1 MDTATDR
8 PAEHVKDFIAYEY
21 KAVTTDRDQASLYAD
36 CLPQFGWTLEDNS
49 FSNRLNSVSLTF
61 KRNRQLKNKLELNK
75 LQRRFEESVSTVA
88 HLERSKTTRA
98 SIVAYTVGLLATAFM
113 AGATFSFIGGNLI
126 ACIILAIPG
135 FIGWGVSYVFYR
147 NLTQKYSARIIPEID
162 RELDA
167 LYATCERAHA
177 LSIA

>member
-8 PAEHVKDFIAYEY
+8 SDENAKDFIAYEY
-21 KAVTTDRDQASLYAD
+21 KTVTTDRERASIYAD
-36 CLPQFGWTLEDNS
+36 CLPQFGWGLEDNA
-49 FSNRLNSVSLTF
+49 FSSRLNSVSMTF

-75 LQRRFEESVSTVA
+75 LQRRFEEGVSTVA
-88 HLERSKTTRA
+88 HLERSKTTRS
-98 SIVAYTVGLLATAFM
+98 SIVAYTIGLIATAFM
-113 AGATFSFIGGNLI
+113 AGATFSFIGGNLV

-135 FIGWGVSYVFYR
+135 FIGWGLSYVFYR
-147 NLTQKYSARIIPEID
+147 NLTQKYSAQIIPEID

-177 LSIA
+177 LSIG